1 MPDPKEEDVVEV
13 ELEEEEKTPEV
24 AETTEEQE
32 EAPEQ
37 APEQAADSASDE
49 DLEEYSGKVKKRI
62 DKLTAKM
69 REAERRE
76 KAATEYAQAVQKQMS
91 DMEARSRQIDE
102 SYLTEY
108 DGRVNNEEQ
117 NIKARLATAINTG
130 DVDAQLDA
138 QKELARIAIES
149 ERLKMAKAEH
159 EKRAQAPETS
169 QQAQQQPQQQQPP
182 DPKAQAWASRNDWFG
197 ADEPMTLTAFSI
209 HKNLVEQEYFDPKSD
224 EYYEELDK
232 RMREQFPHKF
242 NDEESTKQAPAR
254 SPVASASRGSAKS
267 GKKSIKLS
275 PSQVAIADKL
285 GVSYEQYAKQLARL
299 NS

>member
-32 EAPEQ
+32 ED
-37 APEQAADSASDE
+37 PEQAADSASDE

-91 DMEARSRQIDE
+91 DMETRSRQIDE
-102 SYLTEY
+102 SYLNEY

-159 EKRAQAPETS
+159 EKRAQAPETP
-169 QQAQQQPQQQQPP
+169 QQPQQPQQPQPP

>member
-32 EAPEQ
+32 ED
-37 APEQAADSASDE
+37 PEQAADSASDE

-91 DMEARSRQIDE
+91 DMETRSRQIDE
-102 SYLTEY
+102 SYLNEY

-159 EKRAQAPETS
+159 EKRAQAPETP
-169 QQAQQQPQQQQPP
+169 QQPQHSQQPQPP

>member
-32 EAPEQ
+32 ED
-37 APEQAADSASDE
+37 PEQAADSASDE
-49 DLEEYSGKVKKRI
+49 DLEEYSSKVKKRI

-91 DMEARSRQIDE
+91 DMETRSRQIDE
-102 SYLTEY
+102 SYLNEY

-159 EKRAQAPETS
+159 EKRAQAPETP
-169 QQAQQQPQQQQPP
+169 QQPQQPQQPQP
-182 DPKAQAWASRNDWFG
+182 PHPKAQAWASRNDWFG

>member
-1 MPDPKEEDVVEV
+1 MPDPKEEEVVEV

-32 EAPEQ
+32 K

-159 EKRAQAPETS
+159 EKRAQAPETP

-242 NDEESTKQAPAR
+242 DDEENTKQAPAR

>member
-32 EAPEQ
+32 E

-102 SYLTEY
+102 
-108 DGRVNNEEQ
+108 
-117 NIKARLATAINTG
+117 
-130 DVDAQLDA
+130 
-138 QKELARIAIES
+138 
-149 ERLKMAKAEH
+149 
-159 EKRAQAPETS
+159 
-169 QQAQQQPQQQQPP
+169 
-182 DPKAQAWASRNDWFG
+182 
-197 ADEPMTLTAFSI
+197 
-209 HKNLVEQEYFDPKSD
+209 
-224 EYYEELDK
+224 
-232 RMREQFPHKF
+232 
-242 NDEESTKQAPAR
+242 
-254 SPVASASRGSAKS
+254 
-267 GKKSIKLS
+267 
-275 PSQVAIADKL
+275 
-285 GVSYEQYAKQLARL
+285 
-299 NS
+299 

>member
-32 EAPEQ
+32 ED
-37 APEQAADSASDE
+37 PEQAADSASDE
-49 DLEEYSGKVKKRI
+49 DLEEYSSKVKKRI

-91 DMEARSRQIDE
+91 DMETRSRQIDE
-102 SYLTEY
+102 SYLNEY

-159 EKRAQAPETS
+159 EKRAQAPETP
-169 QQAQQQPQQQQPP
+169 QQPQQPQQPQPP

-254 SPVASASRGSAKS
+254 SPVASASRGSGKS
-267 GKKSIKLS
+267 GKKSVKLS

>member
-32 EAPEQ
+32 ED
-37 APEQAADSASDE
+37 PEQAADSASDE
-49 DLEEYSGKVKKRI
+49 DLEEYSSKVKKRI

-159 EKRAQAPETS
+159 EKRAQAPETP
-169 QQAQQQPQQQQPP
+169 QQPQQSQQPQPP

>member
-32 EAPEQ
+32 ED
-37 APEQAADSASDE
+37 PEQAADSASDE

-91 DMEARSRQIDE
+91 DMETRSRQIDE
-102 SYLTEY
+102 SYLNEY

-159 EKRAQAPETS
+159 EKRAQAPETP
-169 QQAQQQPQQQQPP
+169 QQPQQPQQPQPP

-254 SPVASASRGSAKS
+254 SPVASASRGSGKS
-267 GKKSIKLS
+267 GKKSVKLS

>member
-32 EAPEQ
+32 ED
-37 APEQAADSASDE
+37 PEQAADSASDE
-49 DLEEYSGKVKKRI
+49 DLEEYSSKVKKRI

-69 REAERRE
+69 REDERRE
-76 KAATEYAQAVQKQMS
+76 TAATEYAQAVQKQMS
-91 DMEARSRQIDE
+91 DMETRSRQIDE
-102 SYLTEY
+102 SYLNEY

-159 EKRAQAPETS
+159 EKRAQAPETP
-169 QQAQQQPQQQQPP
+169 QQPQQPQQPQPP

>member
-32 EAPEQ
+32 ED
-37 APEQAADSASDE
+37 PEQAADSASDE
-49 DLEEYSGKVKKRI
+49 DLEEYSSKVKKRI

-91 DMEARSRQIDE
+91 DMETRSRQIDE
-102 SYLTEY
+102 SYLNEY

-159 EKRAQAPETS
+159 
-169 QQAQQQPQQQQPP
+169 
-182 DPKAQAWASRNDWFG
+182 
-197 ADEPMTLTAFSI
+197 
-209 HKNLVEQEYFDPKSD
+209 
-224 EYYEELDK
+224 
-232 RMREQFPHKF
+232 
-242 NDEESTKQAPAR
+242 
-254 SPVASASRGSAKS
+254 
-267 GKKSIKLS
+267 
-275 PSQVAIADKL
+275 
-285 GVSYEQYAKQLARL
+285 
-299 NS
+299 

>member
-24 AETTEEQE
+24 AEATEEQE
-32 EAPEQ
+32 E

-76 KAATEYAQAVQKQMS
+76 KAATEYAQAVQKQMN
-91 DMEARSRQIDE
+91 DMETRSRQIDE

-117 NIKARLATAINTG
+117 NIKSRLATAINTG
-130 DVDAQLDA
+130 DVDAQLEA

-159 EKRAQAPETS
+159 EKRAQASETP
-169 QQAQQQPQQQQPP
+169 QQEPQQQQQQRPP

-242 NDEESTKQAPAR
+242 KDEENTKQAPAR
-254 SPVASASRGSAKS
+254 SPVASASRGSGKS
-267 GKKSIKLS
+267 GKKSVKLS

>member
-1 MPDPKEEDVVEV
+1 
-13 ELEEEEKTPEV
+13 
-24 AETTEEQE
+24 
-32 EAPEQ
+32 
-37 APEQAADSASDE
+37 
-49 DLEEYSGKVKKRI
+49 
-62 DKLTAKM
+62 
-69 REAERRE
+69 
-76 KAATEYAQAVQKQMS
+76 
-91 DMEARSRQIDE
+91 
-102 SYLTEY
+102 
-108 DGRVNNEEQ
+108 
-117 NIKARLATAINTG
+117 
-130 DVDAQLDA
+130 
-138 QKELARIAIES
+138 
-149 ERLKMAKAEH
+149 
-159 EKRAQAPETS
+159 
-169 QQAQQQPQQQQPP
+169 
-182 DPKAQAWASRNDWFG
+182 
-197 ADEPMTLTAFSI
+197 MTLTAFSI

>member
-32 EAPEQ
+32 ED
-37 APEQAADSASDE
+37 PEQAADSASDE
-49 DLEEYSGKVKKRI
+49 DLEEYSSKVKKRI

-91 DMEARSRQIDE
+91 DMETRSRQIDE
-102 SYLTEY
+102 SYLNEY

-159 EKRAQAPETS
+159 EKRAQAPETP
-169 QQAQQQPQQQQPP
+169 QQPQQPQQPQPP

-242 NDEESTKQAPAR
+242 NDEATTKQAPTR
-254 SPVASASRGSAKS
+254 SPVASASRGSGKS
-267 GKKSIKLS
+267 GKKSVKLS

>member
-1 MPDPKEEDVVEV
+1 MPDPKEEEVVEV

-32 EAPEQ
+32 E

-102 SYLTEY
+102 SYLNEY

-149 ERLKMAKAEH
+149 ERLKVAKAEH
-159 EKRAQAPETS
+159 ERRAQAPETP

-242 NDEESTKQAPAR
+242 NDEESTKQAPTR
-254 SPVASASRGSAKS
+254 S
-267 GKKSIKLS
+267 
-275 PSQVAIADKL
+275 
-285 GVSYEQYAKQLARL
+285 
-299 NS
+299 